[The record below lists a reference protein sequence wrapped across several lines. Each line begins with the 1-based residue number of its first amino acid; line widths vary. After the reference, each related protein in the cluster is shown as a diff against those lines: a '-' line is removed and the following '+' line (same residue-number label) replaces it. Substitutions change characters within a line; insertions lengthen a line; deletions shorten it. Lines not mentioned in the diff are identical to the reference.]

1 MKLVRFG
8 PNGREKPGIVDS
20 KGGIRDLSKVVPDIA
35 GDTLSP
41 KGLAK
46 IRKASIEKLPL
57 VQGNPRL
64 GPCVGGIGNL
74 IAIGLNYSDH
84 AAEAGMAIPKEPI
97 IFNKVSSCICGPND
111 DTIIPKGSTKLD
123 WEVELGIVIGQR
135 ARYLAKDKALD
146 VVAGYCLANDVSER
160 VFQIERAGQWVKGK
174 SCETFGPL
182 GPWLVTKD
190 EIKDPQGLNMW
201 LDVNGEKR
209 QRGNTKT
216 MIFDCRHLVWYCSQ
230 YLRAGAGRCDH
241 HRHAAR
247 RRARHEAGT
256 EISQGGRRGHARHR
270 RVGRAAAES
279 GEVQEVRFAHTLAPK
294 RARLFA
300 GLTTRR
306 GNDARAHG
314 PCRS

>member
-8 PNGREKPGIVDS
+8 PHGREKPGIVDS
-20 KGGIRDLSKVVPDIA
+20 KGSIRDLSKVVPDIA
-35 GDTLSP
+35 GDALSP

-46 IRKASIEKLPL
+46 IRKAPIEKLPL
-57 VQGNPRL
+57 VRGNPRL
-64 GPCVGGIGNL
+64 AACVGGVGNL

-97 IFNKVSSCICGPND
+97 IFNKVGSCICGPND

-135 ARYLAKDKALD
+135 ARYLSKDKALD

-160 VFQIERAGQWVKGK
+160 AFQIERAGQWVKGK

-216 MIFDCRHLVWYCSQ
+216 MIFDWPPGLVLLSV
-230 YLRAGAGRCDH
+230 LRAGAGRRHH
-241 HRHAAR
+241 HRHAAWR
-247 RRARHEAGT
+247 GARHEAGT
-256 EISQGGRRGHARHR
+256 KIPQGRRHRHPRHR
-270 RVGRAAAES
+270 RPRRAASEG
-279 GEVQEVRFAHTLAPK
+279 GEVQEVRV
-294 RARLFA
+294 
-300 GLTTRR
+300 GLTPERKR
-306 GNDARAHG
+306 PPDDASPPGVKMVHRTM
-314 PCRS
+314 P